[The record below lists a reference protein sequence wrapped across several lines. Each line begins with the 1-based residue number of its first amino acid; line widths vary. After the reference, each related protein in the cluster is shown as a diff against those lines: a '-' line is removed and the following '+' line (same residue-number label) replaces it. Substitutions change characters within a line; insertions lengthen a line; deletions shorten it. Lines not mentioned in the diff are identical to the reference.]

1 MDYMEQNE
9 ELYRA
14 WIGTKKQDKYYAKM
28 RYGGFSFL
36 AFFPILAELLYLT
49 RKMYLELIIISF
61 IRWGISLITYF
72 IFQNDVALNIAT
84 LAMSIISGF
93 IYYPLYKWNI
103 KRKIEKNKRK
113 GLNYEEQLNIAKK
126 CGGDKITVSVVAMFL
141 ILIIINLIIYICTF
155 TIVKNIIRQIRT
167 ADLYYNVELK
177 DEYKENTIPSI
188 SNEIYNNLYEDDY
201 QNTSNKDIWIL
212 DYCSVYYDSN
222 KWEETTIMGNPALQ
236 YKDTGASYLGYVGG
250 YLLEEEINIKSIDI
264 EKDFLEKMVERLL
277 ENEGFTVSNGE
288 WKEINDD
295 LIVLKAVAEKD
306 NTKMPY
312 YFYITNNSINGFLII
327 DLSENTPLAMEEAE
341 KVMNTLK

>member
-1 MDYMEQNE
+1 MDIDKSVFAYK
-9 ELYRA
+9 LYE
-14 WIGTKKQDKYYAKM
+14 M
-28 RYGGFSFL
+28 
-36 AFFPILAELLYLT
+36 
-49 RKMYLELIIISF
+49 
-61 IRWGISLITYF
+61 
-72 IFQNDVALNIAT
+72 
-84 LAMSIISGF
+84 
-93 IYYPLYKWNI
+93 
-103 KRKIEKNKRK
+103 
-113 GLNYEEQLNIAKK
+113 EEQYGKLQCRIRI
-126 CGGDKITVSVVAMFL
+126 CEQGDRQKIHS
-141 ILIIINLIIYICTF
+141 
-155 TIVKNIIRQIRT
+155 
-167 ADLYYNVELK
+167 ELEK
-177 DEYKENTIPSI
+177 AEDEYKENTIPSI

-212 DYCSVYYDSN
+212 DYCSLYYDSN

-327 DLSENTPLAMEEAE
+327 DLSENTHFTMEEAE